1 MILLIRRRMLDARIK
16 ATSQAT
22 DLPILLILFVQ
33 LVLGLLTIP
42 FSAQH
47 LDGSSMLALA
57 SWAQHLVTFQGDAA
71 SFVIGEAFIFKIH
84 LVLGL
89 TIFLVFPFTRLVHV
103 WSVPIQYLTRSGYQI
118 VRKRVG
124 AQMSIFVNKVEITD
138 AEIGQEM
145 QYHPAPTQEQAWHM
159 AAQSLVIRQLL
170 LQQAVE
176 NGLCADADSVS
187 PGEDEKLIDQLLEQ
201 EVIVPEADEATCR
214 RFYDNHPDSFT
225 DEKSGERVI
234 LSWHKPI
241 FVITCTQ
248 KPCVS
253 PLRSI

>member
-1 MILLIRRRMLDARIK
+1 MANYINQFFFGIYPYIAITVFFLGSLLRYDRDQYTWKASSSQMLRKKDMRLGSNLFHIGIIALFFGHLMGLLTPHWAYGFMISAGTKQMVAMTAGGIFGLTCLVGMLLLIRRRMLDARIR

-47 LDGSSMLALA
+47 MDGSSMLALA

-71 SFVIGEAFIFKIH
+71 SFVSGEAFIFKIH

-118 VRKRVG
+118 VRKRG
-124 AQMSIFVNKVEITD
+124 
-138 AEIGQEM
+138 
-145 QYHPAPTQEQAWHM
+145 
-159 AAQSLVIRQLL
+159 
-170 LQQAVE
+170 
-176 NGLCADADSVS
+176 
-187 PGEDEKLIDQLLEQ
+187 
-201 EVIVPEADEATCR
+201 
-214 RFYDNHPDSFT
+214 
-225 DEKSGERVI
+225 
-234 LSWHKPI
+234 
-241 FVITCTQ
+241 
-248 KPCVS
+248 
-253 PLRSI
+253 

>member
-1 MILLIRRRMLDARIK
+1 MANYINQFFFGIYPYIAITVFFLGSLLRYDRDQYTWKASSSQMLSKKDMRLGSNLFHIGIIALFFGHLMGLLTPHWAYHFIMSAGTKQVLAMTAGGIFGLICLVGMILLIRRRLLDARIR

-71 SFVIGEAFIFKIH
+71 SFVSGEAFIFKIH

-103 WSVPIQYLTRSGYQI
+103 WSVPVTYLTRRGYQI
-118 VRKRVG
+118 VRKRG
-124 AQMSIFVNKVEITD
+124 
-138 AEIGQEM
+138 
-145 QYHPAPTQEQAWHM
+145 
-159 AAQSLVIRQLL
+159 
-170 LQQAVE
+170 
-176 NGLCADADSVS
+176 
-187 PGEDEKLIDQLLEQ
+187 
-201 EVIVPEADEATCR
+201 
-214 RFYDNHPDSFT
+214 
-225 DEKSGERVI
+225 
-234 LSWHKPI
+234 
-241 FVITCTQ
+241 
-248 KPCVS
+248 
-253 PLRSI
+253 

>member
-1 MILLIRRRMLDARIK
+1 MANYINQFFFGIYPYIAITVFFLGSLLRYDRDQYTWKASSSQLLSKKDMRLGSNLFHIGIIALFFGHLIGLLTPHWAYHFMMSAGTKQMMAMTAGGIFGLTCLVGMILLIRRRMLDARIK
-16 ATSQAT
+16 ATSQPT

-71 SFVIGEAFIFKIH
+71 SFVMGEAFIFKIH

-118 VRKRVG
+118 VRKRG
-124 AQMSIFVNKVEITD
+124 
-138 AEIGQEM
+138 
-145 QYHPAPTQEQAWHM
+145 
-159 AAQSLVIRQLL
+159 
-170 LQQAVE
+170 
-176 NGLCADADSVS
+176 
-187 PGEDEKLIDQLLEQ
+187 
-201 EVIVPEADEATCR
+201 
-214 RFYDNHPDSFT
+214 
-225 DEKSGERVI
+225 
-234 LSWHKPI
+234 
-241 FVITCTQ
+241 
-248 KPCVS
+248 
-253 PLRSI
+253 